1 MIKYIFSS
9 LFAAFFFLNMYASGD
24 LDRVDIYLN
33 GRLISTWTVSGS
45 QEIHLDTLHGTDT
58 LWFYAWTNFD
68 EGLRNATLDIRDN
81 SGILISHINS
91 SLSTNFEAH
100 FMFIL
105 KPEKLDLSTTKIL
118 QAVITLAPEQ
128 DVQTIPIANISM
140 PDR

>member
-1 MIKYIFSS
+1 MIKYILSS
-9 LFAAFFFLNMYASGD
+9 VIAAISFLHVYASSD

-33 GRLISTWTVSGS
+33 GKLISTWTVSGM
-45 QEIHLDTLHGTDT
+45 QEIHLDTLHAADT

-68 EGLRNATLDIRDN
+68 EGLRNATLDIKDN
-81 SGILISHINS
+81 SGVLLSHINS
-91 SLSTNFEAH
+91 ALSTNFEAH
-100 FMFIL
+100 FMYVL
-105 KPEKLDLSTTKIL
+105 KPEMLNLSSTKIL